1 MDTMHQVLRKTATG
15 SKHIALACGLL
26 LAAAGQAQTY
36 SSSTVSYTPQYSS
49 QSSSQSNAPY
59 TYNQNQQE
67 VTPPRNE
74 ASSPRY
80 KGEGWAH
87 HFVFEGGGGGSVA
100 VGSTQNLANPG
111 WNVLLG
117 TGFRFNNRL
126 SLLAEW
132 NFNDMGVP
140 HSVATAVAQVPGGN
154 EHIWTVDLNP
164 KFNLIR
170 TGRFNGYVIG
180 GGGFSRALVNYTY
193 PVVVP
198 CGYGY
203 GYGFYGYG
211 YGYGGCTGN
220 VTVAHTSSNQGNFD
234 IGMGGEW
241 RISPYSRGKIFLE
254 ARYLEAYT
262 PKNGL
267 PPGYNATIVPITI
280 GFRW

>member
-1 MDTMHQVLRKTATG
+1 MITAKKAIYKTLKYAG
-15 SKHIALACGLL
+15 CVALACGLPL
-26 LAAAGQAQTY
+26 TVGLQAQSY
-36 SSSTVSYTPQYSS
+36 SSSNVSYNFQNNYQYNGPNS
-49 QSSSQSNAPY
+49 QYNGPY
-59 TYNQNQQE
+59 SQNQYQQP
-67 VTPPRNE
+67 VTP
-74 ASSPRY
+74 PRY
-80 KGEGWAH
+80 KGEGWGK

-117 TGFRFNNRL
+117 TGFRFNSRL

-154 EHIWTVDLNP
+154 EHIWTADLNP
-164 KFNLIR
+164 KFNLFR
-170 TGRFNGYVIG
+170 TPRFDGYVIG
-180 GGGFSRALVNYTY
+180 GGGFSRVLVNYTY
-193 PVVVP
+193 PVLVP

-203 GYGFYGYG
+203 GYGYYGYG
-211 YGYGGCTGN
+211 YGACTGN
-220 VTVAHTSSNQGNFD
+220 VTVAHTSSNQANFD
-234 IGMGGEW
+234 VGVGGEW
-241 RISPYSRGKIFLE
+241 RVSPYSRGKIFLE
-254 ARYLEAYT
+254 ARYLKAYT

>member
-1 MDTMHQVLRKTATG
+1 MDTMHQVLRKTATR
-15 SKHIALACGLL
+15 SKYVALACGLL
-26 LAAAGQAQTY
+26 FVAAGRAQTY
-36 SSSTVSYTPQYSS
+36 SSSTVSYVPQYN
-49 QSSSQSNAPY
+49 SQSNPQYNGPY
-59 TYNQNQQE
+59 TYNQNQRE
-67 VTPPRNE
+67 VTPPQ
-74 ASSPRY
+74 PLTPPHY
-80 KGEGWAH
+80 KGEGWGK

-100 VGSTQNLANPG
+100 VGDTQNLANPG

-117 TGFRFNNRL
+117 TGFRFNSRL

-140 HSVATAVAQVPGGN
+140 HSVAAAVAQVPGGN
-154 EHIWTVDLNP
+154 EHIWTADLNP
-164 KFNLIR
+164 KFDVIR
-170 TGRFNGYVIG
+170 TQRFDGYVIG
-180 GGGFSRALVNYTY
+180 GGGFSRVLVNYTY
-193 PVVVP
+193 PVTVP

-203 GYGFYGYG
+203 GYGYYGYG

-220 VTVAHTSSNQGNFD
+220 VTVAHTSSNQANFD
-234 IGMGGEW
+234 AGLGGEW
-241 RISPYSRGKIFLE
+241 RVSPYSRGKIFLE

>member
-1 MDTMHQVLRKTATG
+1 MDTFQEIMRIATKG
-15 SKHIALACGLL
+15 SGYLALACGLL
-26 LAAAGQAQTY
+26 LTAGLRAQTY
-36 SSSTVSYTPQYSS
+36 SSSTVSYTPQYNS
-49 QSSSQSNAPY
+49 QPNRQYNGPY
-59 TYNQNQQE
+59 TYNQNQSQRE
-67 VTPPRNE
+67 VTPPHYR
-74 ASSPRY
+74 
-80 KGEGWAH
+80 GEGWAH

-117 TGFRFNNRL
+117 TGFRFNSRL

-154 EHIWTVDLNP
+154 EHIWTADLNP
-164 KFNLIR
+164 KFNLFR
-170 TGRFNGYVIG
+170 TPRFDGYVIG
-180 GGGFSRALVNYTY
+180 GGGFSRVLVNYTY
-193 PVVVP
+193 PVLVP

-203 GYGFYGYG
+203 GYGYYGYG
-211 YGYGGCTGN
+211 YGACTGN
-220 VTVAHTSSNQGNFD
+220 VTVAHTSSNQANFD
-234 IGMGGEW
+234 VGVGGEW
-241 RISPYSRGKIFLE
+241 RVSPYSRGKIFLE
-254 ARYLEAYT
+254 ARYLKAYT